1 MVSRDSSLGV
11 RVGMALSLVLD
22 VSMHTLVSGV
32 VPRYPDAYGTG
43 TCGCLERENDHQYR
57 TTGRDGPIS
66 NIA

>member
-43 TCGCLERENDHQYR
+43 TCALRHGAMGARGE
-57 TTGRDGPIS
+57 GS
-66 NIA
+66 